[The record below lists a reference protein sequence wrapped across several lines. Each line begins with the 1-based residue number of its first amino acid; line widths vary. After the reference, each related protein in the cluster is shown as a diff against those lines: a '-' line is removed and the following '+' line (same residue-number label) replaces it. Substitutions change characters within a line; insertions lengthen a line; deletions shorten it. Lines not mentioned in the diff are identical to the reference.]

1 MIVNGADLEAD
12 SSGALYWP
20 ARRLLAVADLH
31 FEKGSAYAERG
42 ALLPPYDTA
51 ATLAA
56 LAEAIVRL
64 DPLTV
69 VCLGD
74 SFHDRNARA
83 RLDGR
88 DAEAIRALVDGREWL
103 WVIGNHDPEPP
114 ADLGGDIVHTVKLG
128 PLTFRH
134 APLAQAGP
142 GEVAGHLHPKAA
154 VKVKGRRFVRRCF
167 AASAARVVLPAFGAY
182 TGGLDVLDVAF
193 APLFAGGLEAHML
206 GRDKV
211 HRFPGDR
218 LVRI

>member
-1 MIVNGADLEAD
+1 MIVNGACLHAD
-12 SSGALYWP
+12 RSGALYWP
-20 ARRLLAVADLH
+20 DRGVLAVADLH
-31 FEKGSAYAERG
+31 FEKGSAFAERG

-56 LAEAIVRL
+56 LAEAVTRL
-64 DPLTV
+64 KPDV
-69 VCLGD
+69 VICLGD
-74 SFHDRNARA
+74 SFHDRGARA
-83 RLDGR
+83 RLDER
-88 DAEAIRALVDGREWL
+88 DADAIRSLADNREWL

-114 ADLGGDIVHTVKLG
+114 ADLGGEIVHTLKLG

-134 APLAQAGP
+134 APMPDAGP

-167 AASAARVVLPAFGAY
+167 AASETRVVLPAFGAY
-182 TGGLDVLDVAF
+182 TGGLDVLDGAF
-193 APLFAGGLEAHML
+193 APLFAAGLEAHML

>member
-1 MIVNGADLEAD
+1 M
-12 SSGALYWP
+12 
-20 ARRLLAVADLH
+20 LAIADLH

-51 ATLAA
+51 ATVAA
-56 LAEAIVRL
+56 LAAAVTRL
-64 DPLTV
+64 KPATV
-69 VCLGD
+69 ICLGD
-74 SFHDRNARA
+74 SFHDSNARA

-88 DAEAIRALVDGREWL
+88 DADAIRTLSHDREWL

-114 ADLGGDIVHTVKLG
+114 ADLGGEIVHTLKLG

-134 APLAQAGP
+134 APMAEAGP

-167 AASAARVVLPAFGAY
+167 AANESRVVLPAFGAY
-182 TGGLDVLDVAF
+182 TGGLDVLDEAF
-193 APLFAGGLEAHML
+193 SPLFAGGLEAHML

-211 HRFPGDR
+211 HRFPGDM